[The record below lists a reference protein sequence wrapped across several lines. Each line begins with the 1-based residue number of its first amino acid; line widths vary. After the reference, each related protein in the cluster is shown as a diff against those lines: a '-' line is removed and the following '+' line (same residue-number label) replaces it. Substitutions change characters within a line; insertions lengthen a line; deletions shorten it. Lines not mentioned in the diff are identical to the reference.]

1 MLVRVALHGFAEAD
15 RRALACVLRDT
26 TCNRNPGYQIAL
38 GLSDADLILADSD
51 SAQTL
56 ASIVESGRVA
66 STVFLGERP
75 HAANTCHV
83 NRPTNPERLLHAL
96 DTLAARL
103 HIGRQA
109 ATTAPGRE
117 RNAEARAAVRRAR
130 LAATAEASGP
140 LPFAPDVLVLDPQD
154 ADREHLCGLLEHF
167 GFCSYP
173 ARTNDQARW
182 LLQGRPFR
190 AVFLDTSLDGDG
202 ANGGF
207 ELCQLARTQPPTMGA
222 PPAALFIVSG
232 NARPADRV
240 LAALAG
246 SDAFLTKPLGRGD
259 VAGALE
265 AFGVAMPSDDRRR

>member
-1 MLVRVALHGFAEAD
+1 MLVRVALHGFAEVD

-51 SAQTL
+51 STQAL
-56 ASIVESGRVA
+56 ASVVESGRMA
-66 STVFLGERP
+66 STVFLGEHP
-75 HAANTCHV
+75 HAANACHV

-96 DTLAARL
+96 DGLAAKL
-103 HIGRQA
+103 HIGKHV

-130 LAATAEASGP
+130 LAATAESSGP
-140 LPFAPDVLVLDPQD
+140 SPFAPDVLVLDPQD

-173 ARTNDQARW
+173 ARNNEQARW
-182 LLQGRPFR
+182 LLESRPFR
-190 AVFLDTSLDGDG
+190 AVFLNTSLDGDG
-202 ANGGF
+202 ANGAF
-207 ELCQLARTQPPTMGA
+207 ELCQLARTQPPIMGA
-222 PPAALFIVSG
+222 PAAALFIVAG
-232 NARPADRV
+232 NARTSDRV

-259 VAGALE
+259 VVGALE
-265 AFGVAMPSDDRRR
+265 AFGVAMPADERRP